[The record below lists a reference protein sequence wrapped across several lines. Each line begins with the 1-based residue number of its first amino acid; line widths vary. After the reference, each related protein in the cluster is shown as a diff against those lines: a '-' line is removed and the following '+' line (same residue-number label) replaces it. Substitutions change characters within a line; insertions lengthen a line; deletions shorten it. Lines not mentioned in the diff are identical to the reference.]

1 MNDNAVQKVKR
12 NLWRRIIV
20 KSIVLALWALG
31 MLYVALR
38 GDGELAESTY
48 LYMVFA
54 IVAVWIVSTV
64 RDVRRLHDESALRKA
79 AIEETDER
87 NVMISYK
94 ATRLAVT
101 FMVCLFPIALFVL
114 AYNDMQ
120 DVINA
125 LSITVCLYLVAYMA
139 SWFIIARKC

>member
-1 MNDNAVQKVKR
+1 MNSNAVQKVK
-12 NLWRRIIV
+12 NNIWRRIIV

-31 MLYVALR
+31 MLFVALR

-54 IVAVWIVSTV
+54 IVAVWIVSTI
-64 RDVRRLHDESALRKA
+64 RDVRRLRDESALRKA

-101 FMVCLFPIALFVL
+101 IMACLFPIALFVL
-114 AYNDMQ
+114 AYYDMQ

-125 LSITVCLYLVAYMA
+125 LAFTICLFLVAYMA
-139 SWFIIARKC
+139 SWFFIAKKC

>member
-1 MNDNAVQKVKR
+1 MNDKAVQKVKR

>member
-1 MNDNAVQKVKR
+1 MNSNAVQKVK
-12 NLWRRIIV
+12 NNIWRRIIV

-31 MLYVALR
+31 MLFVALR

-54 IVAVWIVSTV
+54 IVAVWIVSTI
-64 RDVRRLHDESALRKA
+64 RDVSRLRDESALRKA

-87 NVMISYK
+87 NVMIAYK
-94 ATRLAVT
+94 STRLAVT
-101 FMVCLFPIALFVL
+101 IMACLFPIALFVL
-114 AYNDMQ
+114 AYYDMQ

-125 LSITVCLYLVAYMA
+125 LGIATCLFLVAYMA
-139 SWFIIARKC
+139 SWFIISKKC

>member
-48 LYMVFA
+48 LYMFFA
-54 IVAVWIVSTV
+54 IIAVWIVSTV

-114 AYNDMQ
+114 AYYDMQ